1 MRPTIERVL
10 AAVAAVVM
18 LAGAVAAPASS
29 HQRHH
34 HGPRLTL
41 LFSVKAQRHPRAPGY
56 APAQFTCSLSDGGA
70 YRICCS
76 WNDLEGTYLG
86 STPAGMPVFTGA
98 WDCTG
103 EAVRL

>member
-1 MRPTIERVL
+1 MKRAL
-10 AAVAAVVM
+10 AAGAAVVM

-29 HQRHH
+29 HQRH

-56 APAQFTCSLSDGGA
+56 TPPQFTCSTSDGGA